1 VTSDLPR
8 RLVPAG
14 DDLLSRIER
23 RTWLFT
29 ALAMLAAALL
39 PRGGWWLS
47 LSVGGGALLSLVSYW
62 AIKRGIGGLADA
74 LLAGATGGETTGRP
88 SRGLIWVLLRYA
100 LLAGMAYVMIAR
112 LRLSPIGLLCGVS
125 MTVLAAAAE
134 AVRRPR

>member
-1 VTSDLPR
+1 MIHDGSR
-8 RLVPAG
+8 RLAPAG
-14 DDLLSRIER
+14 DDLLARIER

-29 ALAMLAAALL
+29 GIAMLAATLL
-39 PRGGWWLS
+39 PRGGGWLS

-74 LLAGATGGETTGRP
+74 LLAGAGGDQPARRP
-88 SRGLIWVLLRYA
+88 SRGLIWLLLRYA

-134 AVRRPR
+134 VVRRPR

>member
-1 VTSDLPR
+1 MTFRGPR
-8 RLVPAG
+8 RLAPAH
-14 DDLLSRIER
+14 DDLLTRIER
-23 RTWLFT
+23 RTRWFLV
-29 ALAMLAAALL
+29 LAMLAAALM

-62 AIKRGIGGLADA
+62 AIKRGVGGLADA
-74 LLAGATGGETTGRP
+74 VLAGVAGDPRP
-88 SRGLIWVLLRYA
+88 RKPARGLIWVLLRYA

-134 AVRRPR
+134 VVRRPR